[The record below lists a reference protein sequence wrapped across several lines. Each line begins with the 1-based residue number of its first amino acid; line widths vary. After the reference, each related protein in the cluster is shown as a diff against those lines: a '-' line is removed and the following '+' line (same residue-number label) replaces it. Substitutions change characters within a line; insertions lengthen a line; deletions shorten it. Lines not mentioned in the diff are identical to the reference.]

1 MKTPAGIGNHL
12 AAHRQ
17 KRGLSAAELAERT
30 GIRRQTIYAMEAGSY
45 VPNTVVALRLARIL
59 EVSVEDLFSLGGD
72 APAGAARTEQATLL
86 PCQDSPRAGE
96 HVQLCR
102 VDRRLVASAP
112 SPLPWYLP
120 TADAVVVRNGAQQSI
135 SLTVGQLPDPPINPT
150 MSGEADTW
158 VQNLEL
164 AVANSTNAIRKALK
178 ADEDNGLVVTQLR
191 RLGAGGLAGL
201 RIGDL
206 ITHAGSQ
213 PLQRVAEL
221 ASVAPPSPQE
231 PLLLRI
237 VRGGSPRFV
246 AVTGIEDRQPL
257 DTQ

>member
-1 MKTPAGIGNHL
+1 LGISVQAMTAAL
-12 AAHRQ
+12 ATALKSPDTKFGTLVTAVEADGPSANTLRV
-17 KRGLSAAELAERT
+17 GDVILSVNKVPVNTAILGKVMARLRP
-30 GIRRQTIYAMEAGSY
+30 GS
-45 VPNTVVALRLARIL
+45 
-59 EVSVEDLFSLGGD
+59 S
-72 APAGAARTEQATLL
+72 
-86 PCQDSPRAGE
+86 
-96 HVQLCR
+96 
-102 VDRRLVASAP
+102 
-112 SPLPWYLP
+112 
-120 TADAVVVRNGAQQSI
+120 ADAVVVRNGAQQSI